1 MLGELVYEGT
11 GKPMGMR
18 VLDDNGTLEL
28 TFQEQGAVFGTQC
41 TNALTY
47 VSTARPDG
55 TSYSEGHEVML
66 TVMVTLLHFPRLVSV
81 FQKRL
86 LQRAVFEER
95 VSSERGRR
103 SLHA

>member
-18 VLDDNGTLEL
+18 VLDDNGTIEL

-55 TSYSEGHEVML
+55 TSY
-66 TVMVTLLHFPRLVSV
+66 
-81 FQKRL
+81 
-86 LQRAVFEER
+86 
-95 VSSERGRR
+95 
-103 SLHA
+103 